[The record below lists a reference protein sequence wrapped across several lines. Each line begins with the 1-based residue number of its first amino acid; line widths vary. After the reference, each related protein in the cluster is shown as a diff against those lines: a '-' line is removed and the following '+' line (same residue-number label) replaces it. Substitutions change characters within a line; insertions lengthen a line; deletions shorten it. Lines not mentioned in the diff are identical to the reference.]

1 MAKIFKE
8 NKIKELVSRMS
19 SADLM
24 DKIQI
29 AKRWHDDYH
38 NGSLKADKETSREQ
52 AFNQDFFVKILGY
65 AEKPEKLYSL
75 EPKATSDK
83 GQLPDAIIGYFN
95 LENEIKRVSA
105 VVELKGASISLDKPQ
120 KREGNMSPIQQAFKY
135 KSQYRACPFVLVS
148 NFWEFRLFQVNQL
161 DYEIWTLND
170 FVNPSD
176 DYFQFKKFYYL
187 LNKENF
193 TAKEGQ
199 TNTERLLSDIR
210 VEQEEISKSFYA
222 MYKDL
227 RIELLRDIYHKNP
240 DVRQN
245 IELGIEKAQK
255 IIDRVVFI
263 CFCEDR
269 GLLPD
274 NTLPRTLAISQSSFG
289 SLWNVLQGLFE
300 AIDKGSEKL
309 EIPDGYN
316 GGLFKEDTALNNL
329 KISDEVL
336 KKLAGFGDYNF
347 AEDLSVNILGH
358 IFEQSITDLEEIKN
372 KVHAANDLPTTTL
385 SKRKKDGIFYTPDF
399 VVDYI
404 IENSLG
410 ALLREKEQELKNKHG
425 LKDDIQDANY
435 EKRSLLAYTE
445 YQSYLQ
451 NIKVLDPACGSG
463 AFLVKV
469 FDYLLKENERVGHIL
484 GGNLLSQSDFVKSIL
499 QNNIFGVDLNSESV
513 EITKLSLWL
522 KTAQKGKKLTTLDNN
537 IKCGNSLIDDEAVA
551 GSKAFDWS
559 KEFKDVMKNGGFD
572 VVVGNPPYVRQ
583 ELLTP
588 YKPYLASKY
597 KCFAGTTDL
606 FAYFYELG
614 LNVLKKDGL
623 MSFISNTFA
632 KTTGA
637 GEVLRKYLQE
647 NSQFEQVVDFGTLQ
661 IFEGATTYPI
671 IVVLRKDAPAKT
683 FKYLGVKS
691 EDLVSLPA
699 SFLNRAI
706 EVSQADLKPESWVFQ
721 DGETEKLREKISQH
735 KTVISQYGKCYYGI
749 KTGFNEAFIIDDET
763 KNKLIGEDPKSA
775 ELIKPFW
782 EGKDI
787 NRWSSDVGGKYLIFT
802 RRGTEIQ
809 NYPAILR
816 HLEQYKSQLTPKTSN
831 DDSAGRKPGT
841 YAWYEIQDVVDYY
854 KFFETTKVTWPNLQ
868 ARGKFCWDDSGKY
881 INAPAVILPTNDK
894 ALLGVLNSSLVWFY
908 LTGICVARSGGYL
921 EIKPQYFSQIP
932 VPSIPEDVRSDLVML
947 VDVNINATKEVQEK
961 MLRFKKLVMAEFKI
975 EKWGRNLSRWWTLD
989 FAKFS
994 KALGVKKLPLAQK
1007 DDLLTL
1013 YDKYRSELIELAD
1026 KIKKTDDTIDALVF
1040 DLYQLTPD
1048 EIKIVK
1054 NNSSIGES
1062 EEDSEDV

>member
-8 NKIKELVSRMS
+8 NKIKELVAKIPS
-19 SADLM
+19 SDLM
-24 DKIQI
+24 DKIEI
-29 AKRWHDDYH
+29 AKRWHNDYH
-38 NGSLKADKETSREQ
+38 NGSLKVDKETSREQ

-95 LENEIKRVSA
+95 LEDDVKRVSA

-148 NFWEFRLFQVNQL
+148 NFYEFRLFQDNQL

-170 FVNPSD
+170 LANPDD
-176 DYFQFKKFYYL
+176 DYFQFKNFYYL

-193 TAKEGQ
+193 TSKDGQ

-210 VEQEEISKSFYA
+210 VEQEEISKKFYA

-227 RIELLRDIYHKNP
+227 RIELLRDIYHRNEN
-240 DVRQN
+240 VRKN
-245 IELGIEKAQK
+245 IEIGIEKAQK

-289 SLWNVLQGLFE
+289 SLWNVLQGLFD

-316 GGLFKEDTALNNL
+316 GGLFKEDTGLNNL

-336 KKLAGFGDYNF
+336 KKLAGFGEYNF
-347 AEDLSVNILGH
+347 SEDLSVNILGH

-372 KVHAANDLPTTTL
+372 KVQAANDLPTVVL

-410 ALLREKEQELKNKHG
+410 TLLREKEQELKDKNG
-425 LKDDIQDANY
+425 LKDDIQDESY
-435 EKRSLLAYTE
+435 EKRSLLAYAE
-445 YQSYLQ
+445 YQTYLQ

-484 GGNLLSQSDFVKSIL
+484 GGNLLSDGNFVKSIL

-537 IKCGNSLIDDEAVA
+537 IKCGNSLIDDETLV
-551 GSKAFDWS
+551 GNKAFDWNV
-559 KEFKDVMKNGGFD
+559 EFKDVMKNGGFD

-588 YKPYLASKY
+588 YKSYLSSKY
-597 KCFAGTTDL
+597 KCFSGTTDL

-614 LNVLKKDGL
+614 LTVLKKDGL

-647 NSQFEQVVDFGTLQ
+647 NSRFEQVIDFGTLQ

-671 IVVLRKDAPAKT
+671 IVVLRKDSPAKT
-683 FKYLGVKS
+683 FDYLSVKPD
-691 EDLVSLPA
+691 DLNSIQA
-699 SFLNRAI
+699 AFLAKAI
-706 EVSQADLKPESWVFQ
+706 QVSQSNLKPESWVFQ
-721 DGETEKLREKISQH
+721 DEKTEKLRNKLRAYEAIES
-735 KTVISQYGKCYYGI
+735 TYGKCYRGI
-749 KTGFNEAFIIDDET
+749 LTGFNEAFIIDEET
-763 KNKLIGEDPKSA
+763 KNKLVNEDPKSA
-775 ELIKPFW
+775 ELIKSFW

-787 NRWSSDVGGKYLIFT
+787 YRWNSDVQNKYLIFT

-809 NYPAILR
+809 NYPVILK
-816 HLEQYKSQLTPKTSN
+816 HLEQYKSQLTPKTSK
-831 DDSAGRKPGT
+831 DDSVGRKSGA
-841 YAWYEIQDVVDYY
+841 YEWYEIQDVVGYY
-854 KFFETTKVTWPNLQ
+854 KLFETPKITWPNLQ

-881 INAPAVILPTNDK
+881 INAPAVILPTDDK

-932 VPSIPEDVRSDLVML
+932 VPSIPEDVHGDLATL
-947 VDVNINATKEVQEK
+947 VDANINATKEVQEK
-961 MLRFKKLVMAEFKI
+961 TLRFKKLVMAEFKI
-975 EKWGRNLSRWWTLD
+975 EKWGRNLSKWWTLD
-989 FAKFS
+989 FAQFS

-1013 YDKYRSELIELAD
+1013 YDKYRAELIDLSD
-1026 KIKKTDDTIDALVF
+1026 KIKKADDQIDTLVF
-1040 DLYQLTPD
+1040 DLYKLTPD
-1048 EIKIVK
+1048 EVRIVK
-1054 NNSSIGES
+1054 NNSSSGES
-1062 EEDSEDV
+1062 EEEAEE